1 MKCVV
6 INLERAH
13 DRRERIAEQFEN
25 LGIEFEFFTGADGH
39 ELPEEDYTRY
49 GDGRSGLV
57 NWKHPN
63 VPGMLGCWISHR
75 QVWLN
80 VLDEG
85 LDMVAVFEDD
95 VTLDPNIGQV
105 LSAFE
110 AGLDINPNFDVIF
123 LDNRRPDR
131 PFIPLAAVDYMYSI
145 GLVRHGNLGTSGYI
159 ITRDAM
165 QHLLRKFPLMS
176 VAIDQLMHAGWKNGL
191 QIFTLNPQ
199 VVFHG
204 ERFVDHGS
212 YVQSKIKMKRTWKQ
226 KFSYLLEFSIPKRVS
241 FYRRA
246 NGFRHS

>member
-6 INLERAH
+6 INLERSH

-25 LGIEFEFFTGADGH
+25 LGLEFEFFTGIDGH
-39 ELPEEDYTRY
+39 ELPEQEYTEY
-49 GDGRSGLV
+49 GDGQSGLV

-63 VPGMLGCWISHR
+63 VPGMLGCWLSHR
-75 QVWLN
+75 EVWQVA
-80 VLDEG
+80 LDEG
-85 LDMVAVFEDD
+85 LDMIAVFEDD
-95 VTLDPNIGQV
+95 VTLDPNVEQV
-105 LSAFE
+105 LSAVE
-110 AGLDINPNFDVIF
+110 VGLDERLKFDVIF

-131 PFIPLAAVDYMYSI
+131 PFISLIAVDHMYSI
-145 GLVRHGNLGTSGYI
+145 GLVKHGNLGTSGYI
-159 ITRDAM
+159 ITREAI
-165 QHLLRKFPLMS
+165 QQLLKKFPRMP

-212 YVQSKIKMKRTWKQ
+212 YINVPTRIRRTYRQ
-226 KFSYLLEFSIPKRVS
+226 KFNYLLDFSIPKRVS
-241 FYRRA
+241 YYRRA